1 MIIAWGSKAGT
12 AVSVEVEWSGMS
24 YDRPAA
30 DGAHRPGSLTAAAI
44 ADRLRQA
51 LDTGDLD
58 EFAALLSPDVQ
69 WGPPGSTT
77 PPCRNRSQVLQWY
90 TKGRAKGRRATV
102 TEVEVRGS
110 ALLVGLRLEDGQGRW
125 QVLQVG
131 PDGVNDI
138 RGFEDRSSAVGE
150 LQR

>member
-1 MIIAWGSKAGT
+1 
-12 AVSVEVEWSGMS
+12 MS
-24 YDRPAA
+24 YERPAA
-30 DGAHRPGSLTAAAI
+30 DEGPRPGPLTAAAI
-44 ADRLRQA
+44 ADRVRQA

-90 TKGRAKGRRATV
+90 AKGRAKGRRATV
-102 TEVEVRGS
+102 TEVEVHGS

-150 LQR
+150 LLR

>member
-1 MIIAWGSKAGT
+1 
-12 AVSVEVEWSGMS
+12 MS
-24 YDRPAA
+24 YERPAA
-30 DGAHRPGSLTAAAI
+30 DEGPLPGPLTAAAI
-44 ADRLRQA
+44 ADRVRQA

-90 TKGRAKGRRATV
+90 AKGRAKGRRATV
-102 TEVEVRGS
+102 TEVEVHGS
-110 ALLVGLRLEDGQGRW
+110 ALLVGLRLEDAQGRW

-150 LQR
+150 LLR